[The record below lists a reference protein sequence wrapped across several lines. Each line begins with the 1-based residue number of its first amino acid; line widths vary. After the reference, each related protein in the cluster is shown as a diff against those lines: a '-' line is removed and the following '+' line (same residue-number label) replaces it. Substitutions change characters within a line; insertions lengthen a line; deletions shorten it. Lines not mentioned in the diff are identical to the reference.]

1 MMAVNVEK
9 GKVETPVRISNSN
22 EDVQTKAPTNRNNEK
37 NSKKN
42 GSNKKNDTSQ
52 DQTDLTNRPA
62 TPIVYESNDIEQPV
76 VQTVAKSENRRSRRI
91 NKQKQSADPK
101 TSQTGQTQDAN
112 QAQNSETIQA
122 QDSEQAINT
131 PPVVTDDGKPNIPLN
146 ATKQAAIISQPPNN
160 ENISSNA

>member
-22 EDVQTKAPTNRNNEK
+22 EDVQTKAPKNRNNEK

-42 GSNKKNDTSQ
+42 GSNKKNDTNQ

-62 TPIVYESNDIEQPV
+62 TPIVYESIDIEQPV
-76 VQTVAKSENRRSRRI
+76 VQTVAKRENRRSRRI

-101 TSQTGQTQDAN
+101 TSQTGQTQMQIKHKTQKRFKHKTVSRPLIPLLWLQTTAN
-112 QAQNSETIQA
+112 QIF
-122 QDSEQAINT
+122 
-131 PPVVTDDGKPNIPLN
+131 L
-146 ATKQAAIISQPPNN
+146 
-160 ENISSNA
+160 